1 MPSANP
7 SSIAQLES
15 QLNDFDRDR
24 RWAALTELRGLA
36 ERGQAPVA
44 AAADV
49 ANMHCHTLFSFN
61 AYGYSPAALAWL
73 AKRNGYKLLGI
84 VDFDVLDAVDE
95 FLSACDLVG
104 VRGSAGLETRLFLP
118 EFATREINS
127 PGEPGVTYHMGIG
140 FVSSVIPAFV
150 QVVAAGMRERAR
162 QRNLGVIQRV
172 NAYLDPV
179 VVDYAGDVLPL
190 TPGGNATE
198 RHIVAA
204 YVAAADRLPDPARFW
219 ADRLGMDPA
228 KTTAAMQDAQYSG
241 SAAAFQNTVRS
252 KLMKKGGPGY
262 VLPGPDSF
270 PTIEAFHKLIVACG
284 ALPCCAWLDG
294 TSPGEQAM
302 DELLE
307 LLVAKGVVTLNII
320 PDRNW
325 NIADPATRQQKVANL
340 YRVVELARE
349 MALPLNVGTEMNSFG
364 QKLVDDF
371 AAPELEPVRQDFLD
385 GAYFIYGHTVMQRH
399 LDLGYRSQWAQA
411 HLPDHRQRNA
421 FYTQLGHR
429 MPPGRECQKILY
441 ELSPDF
447 EPADILRR
455 LAN

>member
-1 MPSANP
+1 MPNKKHT
-7 SSIAQLES
+7 SITELET
-15 QLNDFDRDR
+15 QLNDFNPEQRL
-24 RWAALTELRGLA
+24 AALAELSSLA
-36 ERGQAPVA
+36 ERGRAPMATAV
-44 AAADV
+44 DV
-49 ANMHCHTLFSFN
+49 ANMHCHTFFSFN

-73 AKRNGYKLLGI
+73 AKRNGYKLMGI

-118 EFATREINS
+118 EFASREINS

-150 QVVAAGMRERAR
+150 QGVAADMRERAR

-172 NAYLDPV
+172 NAYLEPV
-179 VVDYAGDVLPL
+179 AVDYAGDVLPL

-204 YVAAADRLPDPARFW
+204 YVSTAGRLPDPARFW

-228 KTTAAMQDAQYSG
+228 KTAAAMED
-241 SAAAFQNTVRS
+241 AAAFQNTVRS

-270 PTIEAFHKLIVACG
+270 PTIETFHKLIVACG

-307 LLVAKGVVTLNII
+307 LLAAKGVVTLNII

-325 NIADPATRQQKVANL
+325 NIADPAARQQKVANL

-399 LDLGYRSQWAQA
+399 LDLGYQSQWAHA
-411 HLPDHRQRNA
+411 HLPDRSQRNA

-429 MPPGRECQKILY
+429 LPPGRECQQTLY
-441 ELSPDF
+441 QLSPDF